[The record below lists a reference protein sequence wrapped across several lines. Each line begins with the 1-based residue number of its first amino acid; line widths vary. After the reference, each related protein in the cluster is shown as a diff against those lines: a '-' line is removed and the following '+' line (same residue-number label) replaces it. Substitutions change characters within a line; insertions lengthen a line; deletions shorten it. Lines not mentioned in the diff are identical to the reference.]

1 MILLPL
7 HPILKTYLVIEDFT
21 NPWNR
26 QEIVHRDEVLNPDSR
41 DENTLLLIRE
51 LKIKQ
56 LKANVQDMVGTNK

>member
-1 MILLPL
+1 M
-7 HPILKTYLVIEDFT
+7 KTYIVIEDFT

-26 QEIVHRDEVLNPDSR
+26 QEIVHRDEVLNLDSR

-56 LKANVQDMVGTNK
+56 LKANVQDMVRTNK

>member
-7 HPILKTYLVIEDFT
+7 HPIMKTYIVIEDFT

-26 QEIVHRDEVLNPDSR
+26 QEIVHRDEVLNLDSR

-56 LKANVQDMVGTNK
+56 LKANVQDMVRTNK